1 MSAFACFSPFR
12 WRRLA
17 QVAALAAVAWLLA
30 GCWARESPVNQPGWY
45 LEKTTDTEGRLI
57 YMSRNG
63 DREEWVGKL
72 SDDSPRSSAL
82 RPLRPGEDVGLF
94 RWSLPGCTELSFVL
108 SRQDLKCTTCMER
121 TRFVT
126 DSGSCTFDQQRL
138 PVDGWTAIRLP
149 LPR

>member
-1 MSAFACFSPFR
+1 MSAFACFPLLC
-12 WRRLA
+12 WRRVA
-17 QVAALAAVAWLLA
+17 QGVFLGAVVGLLA
-30 GCWARESPVNQPGWY
+30 GCWDRQSPANEPGWY
-45 LEKTTDTEGRLI
+45 LEKTSDSEGRLI
-57 YMSRNG
+57 YVSRHG
-63 DREEWVGKL
+63 EREEWMGAL
-72 SDDSPRSSAL
+72 SDDSLRSTAL

-126 DSGSCTFDQQRL
+126 DSGTCTFDQQRL